1 MKKMQ
6 KQSFGGIGLQLYLK
20 ETPVKILKIV
30 ISRTSLTWA
39 TSPLDTIL
47 Q

>member
-6 KQSFGGIGLQLYLK
+6 KQSSVGIGLQLYQK
-20 ETPVKILKIV
+20 ETPVKILKI
-30 ISRTSLTWA
+30 ILSRTSLTWA
-39 TSPLDTIL
+39 TSYLDTIL